1 MYSATAEFYDLLYST
16 FKDFGAEAAQVAD
29 IIRRE
34 HPRARTVLDVACGS
48 GEHARLLT
56 ERHGLEVDGL
66 DLDPAFV
73 RIARPKLPRATVTEG
88 DMTSF
93 TLAKQFDVV
102 LCLFSSIAYVRTLEN
117 VTRALQQ
124 FQKHLAPDGIVLV
137 EPWFAPGVLN
147 PGRITVNTAT
157 AGGITVSRMSRVEVE
172 GRLSR
177 LYFDYLIGRSHG
189 IEHASEVHELG
200 LFTVDEMLACFR
212 EAGLSVTYDEGG
224 PSGRG
229 LYLARAA

>member
-16 FKDFGAEAAQVAD
+16 FKDFGAETAKLAEL
-29 IIRRE
+29 IHRE

-48 GEHARLLT
+48 AEHARLLT
-56 ERHGLEVDGL
+56 AQHGFEVDGVE
-66 DLDPAFV
+66 LDPAFV
-73 RIARPKLPRATVTEG
+73 RIARSKLPRATVTEG

-93 TLAKQFDVV
+93 ALGKRFDVV

-117 VTRALQQ
+117 VTRALRQ
-124 FQKHLAPDGIVLV
+124 FRRHLAPDGIILV
-137 EPWFAPGVLN
+137 EPWFAPGVLT

-157 AGGITVSRMSRVEVE
+157 AEGITVSRMSRLEVD
-172 GRLSR
+172 GRISR
-177 LYFDYLIGRSHG
+177 LYFDYLIGRPNG
-189 IEHASEVHELG
+189 IEHVSEVHELG

-212 EAGLSVTYDEGG
+212 EAGLSVTYDDGG